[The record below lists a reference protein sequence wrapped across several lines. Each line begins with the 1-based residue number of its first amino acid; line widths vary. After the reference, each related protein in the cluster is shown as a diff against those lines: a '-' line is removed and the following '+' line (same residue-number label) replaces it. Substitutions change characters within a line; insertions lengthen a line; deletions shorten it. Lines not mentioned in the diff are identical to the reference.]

1 MCKAS
6 FNACIFFLIKT
17 SQLLLMLSIDTPLG
31 SIAANRIEGGCHKQQ
46 QNINYALE
54 ILNFPRFSERQI
66 LVGDAGGLV
75 LQKFTYTCMEITSL

>member
-1 MCKAS
+1 
-6 FNACIFFLIKT
+6 
-17 SQLLLMLSIDTPLG
+17 MLSIDTPLG

-54 ILNFPRFSERQI
+54 TLNFPRFSERQI

-75 LQKFTYTCMEITSL
+75 LQKFTYTCMEITSLWQIIQASLNDLFALHLTI